1 VQLVLP
7 GFSDFWAPLY
17 AGRSHYEGL
26 LSAGVRI
33 FERHDALLHAKTA
46 VIDGVWSS
54 VGSTNLDWRSF
65 VHNYEADVI
74 VLGPRSPATSSGS
87 SRATWKRRRMPPRP
101 GRGAVPVERAREW
114 LARRWEYFL

>member
-1 VQLVLP
+1 
-7 GFSDFWAPLY
+7 
-17 AGRSHYEGL
+17 
-26 LSAGVRI
+26 VRI
-33 FERHDALLHAKTA
+33 FERRDALLHAKTA

-74 VLGPRSPATSSGS
+74 VLGPAFAGELERLFLRDVEASHEISA
-87 SRATWKRRRMPPRP
+87 AAWARR
-101 GRGAVPVERAREW
+101 GLAERTREW